1 MSLAALKNEATDI
14 QFIQEWLKKINETDK
29 LVINDAMNLMQ
40 TNPEYRAF
48 ILDYAKGLI
57 K

>member
-14 QFIQEWLKKINETDK
+14 QFIQEWLKKINETDQ
-29 LVINDAMNLMQ
+29 LVINEVMELMR
-40 TNPEYRAF
+40 TNNEYRIF